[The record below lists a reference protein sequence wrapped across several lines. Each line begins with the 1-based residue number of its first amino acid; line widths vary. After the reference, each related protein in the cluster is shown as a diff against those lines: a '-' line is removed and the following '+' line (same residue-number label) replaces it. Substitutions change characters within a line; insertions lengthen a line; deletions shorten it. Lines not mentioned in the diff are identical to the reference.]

1 MQRWQGI
8 YSVQSSLTFRDMKN
22 LSLTHGIV
30 LAFFVLSA
38 FKVNAQVTPD
48 SSVIKKQYSDIKEA
62 LKEPEKV
69 YRLDLSNQNLNLP
82 SDSIWEKFINLE
94 YLSFK
99 NDHLTNL
106 PDGLGKLK
114 KLKILDLSGNDFK
127 VLPQSLSRLENLVEL
142 YLNDEKKMDM
152 TQSLL
157 IIKDL
162 PNLKILHLENDHLK
176 SIPKSLLYFKNLDTL
191 YLNNNRFRQAP
202 IELKELRKLHFV
214 DLHDNRYR
222 LNNQSLQ
229 DLQNQ
234 ATGLKIR
241 F

>member
-1 MQRWQGI
+1 
-8 YSVQSSLTFRDMKN
+8 MKN
-22 LSLTHGIV
+22 SSLTHGMI
-30 LAFFVLSA
+30 LAFFVLPV
-38 FKVNAQVTPD
+38 FTTNAQVTPD

-106 PDGLGKLK
+106 PDGLSKLK

-142 YLNDEKKMDM
+142 YLNDEKKMDI

-157 IIKDL
+157 VIKDL

-214 DLHDNRYR
+214 DLHDNKYR